1 MFSISIRTTVLFIQP
16 LRRVSHLRSLK
27 WINKLAPIYDAHFA
41 PLKGKYHYWFGAM
54 LLVRGILLVLLTV
67 TSVANPELNVFVVFL
82 FTAFL
87 LFLTSV
93 KYVYK
98 QTNVRFLEST
108 TLLINLF
115 ILSAGML
122 YKWEFSDQKIVLLQV
137 SIGITFA
144 QFCVIVVCSLFPQCF
159 RAGLKYCRHSKA
171 YHDSITENI
180 DDNIAHER
188 IEDPELESL
197 ISYRILH

>member
-1 MFSISIRTTVLFIQP
+1 MEKP
-16 LRRVSHLRSLK
+16 
-27 WINKLAPIYDAHFA
+27 NA
-41 PLKGKYHYWFGAM
+41 AM

-67 TSVANPELNVFVVFL
+67 TSVANPELNVFVLFI

-93 KYVYK
+93 KDVYK

-108 TLLINLF
+108 TLLNLL
-115 ILSAGML
+115 ILSAGTL
-122 YKWEFSDQKIVLLQV
+122 HKWEFSDQKVVLLQV

-159 RAGLKYCRHSKA
+159 RAGLKYCRHSKV
-171 YHDSITENI
+171 YHDTITENI

>member
-1 MFSISIRTTVLFIQP
+1 MCLCYI
-16 LRRVSHLRSLK
+16 
-27 WINKLAPIYDAHFA
+27 
-41 PLKGKYHYWFGAM
+41 
-54 LLVRGILLVLLTV
+54 
-67 TSVANPELNVFVVFL
+67 FL

-87 LFLTSV
+87 LFFTSV
-93 KYVYK
+93 KDIYK
-98 QTNVRFLEST
+98 QTNVRFFEST
-108 TLLINLF
+108 TLLNLL
-115 ILSAGML
+115 ILSAGIL

-137 SIGITFA
+137 SIAITFA